1 MKMKALLAKL
11 AKGEKLEASEMAFIR
26 ENLGKLNAQE
36 LRKFAEAEE
45 AAAGE
50 GEGSGEGTGAGEGEG
65 ALDEKAL
72 RELLGTSAAEA
83 ATKAAELVAEKL
95 VGKFTEGVE
104 AQRAKVRAGGA
115 SEKDMEKDKVTA
127 KFLRALFTGDHESL
141 KAMTTGTGT
150 TAPDDAQAGYTVP
163 TELMA
168 EVLRIATVAGVARRE
183 MRYLPFTG
191 PGNTRS
197 IPAVGTSVSVSWTNE
212 GAATGSSTPNFD
224 PITQTLKKLTIMVP
238 MTNEILEDT
247 AVNLT
252 GLVAELIAEAMVYAE
267 DSQFLAGTGS
277 PWTGVLN
284 ASGVNS
290 VTQTGTGG
298 IADVTDAAILQAA
311 VDATP
316 AGALQN
322 AKWYMHRSV
331 LGHFRGLKGS
341 DGQYVFGAPT
351 DGGPATLLGYP
362 VVISEVLP
370 TKTTCATNGTK
381 GVFFGDLRK
390 AAILGDKQQLRVKL
404 LEEATIKDT
413 DGSTSINLAEQ
424 DMVALRAI
432 QRVGYVLGLPK
443 AITVI
448 TF

>member
-1 MKMKALLAKL
+1 MNLKALLAKL
-11 AKGEKLEASEMAFIR
+11 EKGETLSTEEMAHVR
-26 ENLGKLNAQE
+26 ANLTKLNAVQ
-36 LRKFAEAEE
+36 LRKFVEAEE
-45 AAAGE
+45 AATGGE
-50 GEGSGEGTGAGEGEG
+50 GGEG
-65 ALDEKAL
+65 AEGGEGGIDEKAL
-72 RELLGTSAAEA
+72 RELIGTSNAEA
-83 ATKAAELVAEKL
+83 AVKSAEIIAEKL
-95 VGKFTEGVE
+95 VGKFMEGVAEQRARATEGQPV
-104 AQRAKVRAGGA
+104 Q
-115 SEKDMEKDKVTA
+115 KDAEKDKVTA
-127 KFLRALFTGDHESL
+127 KFLRALFTGDHAVL

-150 TAPDDAQAGYTVP
+150 TAPDDAQAGYTIP

-168 EVLRIATVAGVARRE
+168 EVLRIASVAGVARRE

-197 IPAVGTSVSVSWTNE
+197 IPAVGTSVSVSWTDE
-212 GAATGSSTPNFD
+212 GGSIASSTPNFD
-224 PITQTLKKLTIMVP
+224 PVTQTLKKLTIMVP

-252 GLVAELIAEAMVYAE
+252 ALVAELIAEAMVYAE
-267 DSQFLAGTGS
+267 DAQFLAGTGS

-284 ASGVNS
+284 ATGVNS

-311 VDATP
+311 IDATP

-331 LGHFRGLKGS
+331 LGHFRNLKGS
-341 DGQYVFGAPT
+341 DGQYIFGAPT
-351 DGGPATLLGYP
+351 DSGPATLLGYP
-362 VVISEVLP
+362 VVVSEVLP
-370 TKTTCATNGTK
+370 TKTTLATNGTK

-413 DGSTSINLAEQ
+413 DGSTSINLAQQ

-432 QRVGYVLGLPK
+432 SRVGYVLSLAK
-443 AITVI
+443 AVTVI